1 MTDRKMD
8 KKAQHCRKQAAK
20 LRKIA
25 DSTSDDTTRRNF
37 LSNIAAFEQMAFALD
52 SIAPAD
58 RVHPKHP
65 GI

>member
-8 KKAQHCRKQAAK
+8 KKAQHYREEAAK

-25 DSTSDDTTRRNF
+25 DSTSDDTTRKNL
-37 LSNIAAFEQMAFALD
+37 LSNIAAFEQMAVALD

-65 GI
+65 SI

>member
-1 MTDRKMD
+1 MD
-8 KKAQHCRKQAAK
+8 KKAQHYREEAAK

-25 DSTSDDTTRRNF
+25 DSTSDDTTRKNL
-37 LSNIAAFEQMAFALD
+37 LSNIAAFEQMAVALD

-65 GI
+65 SI